1 MKTKMFRHTFLF
13 TLMICISLNAVTN
26 VSAQTPETSIEIQAL
41 AIEDQLRCPV
51 CVNEGLTTCALALCN
66 DIKNSIRTQLA
77 NGRSPDNILLF
88 FEESYGTQ
96 IRSSLAPRGF
106 NLWLWSWTAGSIMIP
121 MTGIF
126 LLIKRLRSET
136 N

>member
-1 MKTKMFRHTFLF
+1 MKTKILNSTLLF
-13 TLMICISLNAVTN
+13 TLIMSILLTGATTAI
-26 VSAQTPETSIEIQAL
+26 AQTPERSIEMQAL
-41 AIEDQLRCPV
+41 AIENQLRCPV

-96 IRSSLAPRGF
+96 IRSGLAPRGI
-106 NLWLWSWTAGSIMIP
+106 NLWLWSWTIASVIIP
-121 MTGIF
+121 TTAIF
-126 LLIKRLRSET
+126 LIINRLRSET

>member
-1 MKTKMFRHTFLF
+1 MKTKIFNSTLLF
-13 TLMICISLNAVTN
+13 TLIMSISLSAAT
-26 VSAQTPETSIEIQAL
+26 SAAAQTPESSIEIQAL
-41 AIEDQLRCPV
+41 AIENQLRCPV

-96 IRSSLAPRGF
+96 IRSGLAPRGF
-106 NLWLWSWTAGSIMIP
+106 NLWLWSWTIASVIIP
-121 MTGIF
+121 TTAIF
-126 LLIKRLRSET
+126 LIINRLRSGT

>member
-1 MKTKMFRHTFLF
+1 MKIK
-13 TLMICISLNAVTN
+13 TLNRILLVTILMCISLGAVTS
-26 VSAQTPETSIEIQAL
+26 VAAQRPESSIESQAL

-77 NGRSPDNILLF
+77 DGRSPDNILLF

-96 IRSSLAPRGF
+96 IRSGLSPTGF
-106 NLWLWSWTAGSIMIP
+106 NLWLWSWTAASIIIP
-121 MTGIF
+121 IIAIF
-126 LLIKRLRSET
+126 LIINRLRNGT

>member
-1 MKTKMFRHTFLF
+1 MKTKILNSTLLF
-13 TLMICISLNAVTN
+13 TLIMSILLTGATTAI
-26 VSAQTPETSIEIQAL
+26 AQTPERSIEMQAL
-41 AIEDQLRCPV
+41 AIENQLRCPV

-96 IRSSLAPRGF
+96 IRSGLAPRGF
-106 NLWLWSWTAGSIMIP
+106 NLWLWSWTIASVIVP
-121 MTGIF
+121 TTAIF
-126 LLIKRLRSET
+126 LIINRLRSET